1 LRVMV
6 VHNRRRSGAPSGE
19 NRVVDRE
26 RGALTSLGH
35 EVIPFERNS
44 DEIERL
50 PLPKKAALPAKVVWN
65 NEVYRDLLRVLREEQ
80 PDLVHVHNT
89 FPLLSPAVLYACRT
103 AAVPVVS
110 TLHNKRLI
118 CAGGNFFRDGV
129 VCHDCIDGP
138 AIQAVVH
145 GCYNRSRVATAP
157 VMLATSTHRRAWRTM
172 VSAYILLSESQR
184 ALLSSVGLDSD
195 RVFVRHNLIPRR
207 CHAFR
212 DRDNSVLYVGRL
224 DEPKGLPILMAG
236 WDSYLRQNPE
246 TKLRLV
252 IAGGGVLEGEVSAW
266 AATRP
271 SVDMIGYADE
281 AQCAELMAK
290 ARAVLLPSACEETF
304 GLAAVE
310 AMAVGTPPV
319 AAAHGAFVE
328 LITHGVDGM
337 LFAPGDV
344 TALTGAIA
352 DIEGHPRRYQAY
364 GATARETYCKRFDP
378 DRNLEQLLDIYRY
391 AIKNPVFKS

>member
-1 LRVMV
+1 MRVMV

-26 RGALTSLGH
+26 RAALTSLGH

-44 DEIERL
+44 DEIERFS
-50 PLPKKAALPAKVVWN
+50 LPKKTALPAKVVWN
-65 NEVYRDLLRVLREEQ
+65 NEVYRDLRRTLRKEQ

-89 FPLLSPAVLYACRT
+89 FPLLSPAVLYACRS
-103 AAVPVVS
+103 AAVPVVT

-118 CAGGNFFRDGV
+118 CAGGNFFRAGV

-138 AIQAVVH
+138 ATQAVVH

-157 VMLATSTHRRAWRTM
+157 VMLATSAHRRAWRTM

-184 ALLSSVGLDSD
+184 HLLSAVGLEPD

-207 CHAFR
+207 WPVSRAR
-212 DRDNSVLYVGRL
+212 DTSVVYVGRL

-236 WDSYLRQNPE
+236 WDSYLSQHPQTE
-246 TKLRLV
+246 LRLI
-252 IAGGGVLEGEVSAW
+252 IAGGGVLEAEVSAW
-266 AATRP
+266 AATRR

-281 AQCAELMAK
+281 AQCTELMAR

-328 LITHGVDGM
+328 LITHGSDGM

-344 TALTGAIA
+344 PALTAAIA
-352 DIEGHPRRYQAY
+352 DIGGHPERYQAY

-378 DRNLEQLLDIYRY
+378 DRNIEQLLDIYRY
-391 AIKNPVFKS
+391 AMKNPVFKA

>member
-1 LRVMV
+1 MV

-26 RGALTSLGH
+26 RGALATLGH

-50 PLPKKAALPAKVVWN
+50 SLPKKTTLPAKVVWN
-65 NEVYRDLLRVLREEQ
+65 NEVYRDLRRALREEQ

-89 FPLLSPAVLYACRT
+89 FPLLSPAVLYACRA
-103 AAVPVVS
+103 AAVPVVT

-129 VCHDCIDGP
+129 VCHDCISGP

-157 VMLATSTHRRAWRTM
+157 VMLATSAHRRAWRTM

-184 ALLSSVGLDSD
+184 DLLSAVGLNSD

-207 CHAFR
+207 CHVSR
-212 DRDNSVLYVGRL
+212 ERDNSVLYVGRL

-236 WDSYLRQNPE
+236 WDSYLSHNPE

-266 AATRP
+266 AAARP

-310 AMAVGTPPV
+310 AMAAGTPPV

-337 LFAPGDV
+337 LFPPGDV
-344 TALTGAIA
+344 AALTTAIA
-352 DIEGHPRRYQAY
+352 DIEGHPEHYQAY
-364 GATARETYCKRFDP
+364 GATARVTYCKRFDP